1 MLQLEPLV
9 DASKKS
15 LISLTELS
23 KSPRFGLL
31 APNCGFQ
38 SLGSKVGDFCSKF
51 LGFLVSFPNFEVG
64 GTSDQSKPQSA
75 FSGKKIWSIIE
86 NEVLEPWRPWDA
98 PFHHSC
104 SVFPHP
110 TDVNSLDS
118 TFFSRGGIWNI
129 PELELRM
136 RVFWVKKW
144 WFAGFLLSV
153 WLLFN
158 EVLALSFFRTG
169 LFPIKNTFCCSKT
182 SRQRRCAETRW
193 S

>member
-1 MLQLEPLV
+1 MLQLEALV

-75 FSGKKIWSIIE
+75 FSGKKI
-86 NEVLEPWRPWDA
+86 
-98 PFHHSC
+98 
-104 SVFPHP
+104 
-110 TDVNSLDS
+110 
-118 TFFSRGGIWNI
+118 
-129 PELELRM
+129 
-136 RVFWVKKW
+136 
-144 WFAGFLLSV
+144 
-153 WLLFN
+153 
-158 EVLALSFFRTG
+158 
-169 LFPIKNTFCCSKT
+169 
-182 SRQRRCAETRW
+182 
-193 S
+193 